1 MRLKMKNRLHIY
13 DINRPRP
20 KHGHIYTEYE
30 MCLSKMMVL
39 CVKLHLSNIW
49 NSIHE
54 KVKQHWGWVG
64 KKRWLPKKWV
74 ALLEWDEL

>member
-20 KHGHIYTEYE
+20 KHGYIYTAYE
-30 MCLSKMMVL
+30 MCLSKTMVS

-54 KVKQHWGWVG
+54 KVKQLWGWVE

-74 ALLEWDEL
+74 VLHEWAEL